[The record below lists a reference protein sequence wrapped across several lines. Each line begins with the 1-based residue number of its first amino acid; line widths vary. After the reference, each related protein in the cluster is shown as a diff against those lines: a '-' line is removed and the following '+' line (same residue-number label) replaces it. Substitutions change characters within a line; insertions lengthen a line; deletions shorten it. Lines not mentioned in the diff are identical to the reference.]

1 MAATL
6 LDGSAVARQ
15 VREEV
20 QQAYDALRA
29 RHGVTVHLAVVQVGH
44 DEAASVYVRRI
55 VRSFEQADMLAS
67 VHALPADV
75 SPDEFQ
81 VAVRNLSEDDGVHG
95 IIIQTPLPRH
105 LTLEM
110 ATSALD
116 PRKDVDGVHPM
127 NAGLLAQ
134 GLPGLV
140 PATPLGGIELLER
153 AGIPIAGK
161 RAVVVGRSNI
171 VGKPMALLLLQRD
184 ATVTIC
190 HSKTVDLPA
199 VTREADILV
208 AAIGRPR
215 FVTADMVKPGA
226 VVVDF
231 GINVV
236 DDQVVGDVDFDA
248 VRAVAGAITPVP
260 GGTGPMTNAVLLRNT
275 LRAAERLVRA

>member
-20 QQAYDALRA
+20 QQAYEALRA

-55 VRSFEQADMLAS
+55 VRSFEQAGMLAS

-134 GLPGLV
+134 GLPSLV

-171 VGKPMALLLLQRD
+171 VGKPMAFLLLQRD

-208 AAIGRPR
+208 AAVGRPR

-236 DDQVVGDVDFDA
+236 DDRVVGDVDFDA
-248 VRAVAGAITPVP
+248 VRALAGAITPVP

>member
-20 QQAYDALRA
+20 QQAYEALRA

-55 VRSFEQADMLAS
+55 VRSFEQAGMLAS

-134 GLPGLV
+134 GLPSLV

-171 VGKPMALLLLQRD
+171 VGKPMAFLLLQRD

-236 DDQVVGDVDFDA
+236 DDRVVGDVDFDA
-248 VRAVAGAITPVP
+248 VRALAGAITPVP